1 MGGGSRIRLR
11 KSMINERS
19 VHLIGHSHE
28 GSLLTPPNLLIV
40 VLACRR
46 SFLA

>member
-1 MGGGSRIRLR
+1 
-11 KSMINERS
+11 MINERS

-40 VLACRR
+40 VVLACRR